1 MEVEKK
7 ALDWDAEDDSSVDR
21 EDAGLVQRQA
31 VYYAK
36 LAEQGKIGKGFFDQT
51 LENLHVGIDV
61 AAEKAYY
68 TEPKSLSLIES
79 AVTLTPDQH
88 PLRAIA
94 SILNNAPDNSIIRVS
109 AYRLT
114 DLAAIDLLVHA
125 GARKEVRVILHPC
138 KRNEEGLNEFVS
150 SFGKVGRAALL
161 EHVEIRLAN
170 ISGAP
175 CESAKLSMH
184 MKSIITDTHATFGSY
199 NLTAF
204 ARVAN
209 WEELCVIQTTE
220 TQTAR
225 FDVLW
230 EKLPSRA
237 AENFYSCLQ
246 NVPPG
251 PRRQART
258 QQRNT
263 AVREQELERQRQ
275 RQAAVKQANRQQ
287 RELEES

>member
-7 ALDWDAEDDSSVDR
+7 ALDWDAEDDCSVDR
-21 EDAGLVQRQA
+21 EDSSLVQRQA
-31 VYYAK
+31 AYYAK
-36 LAEQGKIGKGFFDQT
+36 LAEQGKIGKGFFDQN

-61 AAEKAYY
+61 AAENAYY

-79 AVTLTPDQH
+79 DVTLTPHQH

-94 SILNNAPDNSIIRVS
+94 SILHNAPDNSTIRVS

-114 DLAAIDLLVHA
+114 DLAAIDLLVRA
-125 GARKEVRVILHPC
+125 GAR
-138 KRNEEGLNEFVS
+138 
-150 SFGKVGRAALL
+150 RAALL

-175 CESAKLSMH
+175 CESTKLSMH

-199 NLTAF
+199 SLTAF

-225 FDVLW
+225 FDALW
-230 EKLPSRA
+230 ENLPSRA

-251 PRRQART
+251 SRRQARI
-258 QQRNT
+258 QQRNA
-263 AVREQELERQRQ
+263 AVSEQELERHRQ
-275 RQAAVKQANRQQ
+275 RQAADKQANRQQ